1 MGKHLKIF
9 QKQNE
14 FDSFKE
20 SESYLL
26 PNVSYI
32 VESPKMTFKKKVTT
46 TTFGIDGSSYTIPGE
61 MTWQELFESDIVV
74 EHNAVSEDEL
84 NYFVGY
90 CMDGE
95 SCWFNYL
102 YLDGNNI
109 ATKFCDS
116 WMHLGGMECSCMM
129 DSIHYLYDD
138 SGNKVN
144 ITDKIKSISYQIQ

>member
-1 MGKHLKIF
+1 MGKYLKIF
-9 QKQNE
+9 QKQVDFTN
-14 FDSFKE
+14 FQN
-20 SESYLL
+20 SENYML

-32 VESPKMTFKKKVTT
+32 IESPKMTFKKKVTT

-74 EHNAVSEDEL
+74 QHNAVIEDEL
-84 NYFVGY
+84 NHFVGW
-90 CMDGE
+90 CEGNSDE
-95 SCWFNYL
+95 CCFDFL

-109 ATKFCDS
+109 AINTCD
-116 WMHLGGMECSCMM
+116 WWAHLGPCGCMR

-144 ITDKIKSISYQIQ
+144 ITDKIESISYQIQ